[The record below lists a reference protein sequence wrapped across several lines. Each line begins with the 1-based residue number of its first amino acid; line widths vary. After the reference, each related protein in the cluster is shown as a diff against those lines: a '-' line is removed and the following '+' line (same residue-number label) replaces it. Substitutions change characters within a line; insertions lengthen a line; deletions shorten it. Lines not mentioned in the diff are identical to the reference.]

1 METKVSIGSKSKV
14 VIKWDVM
21 PIDYSHE
28 SENAIKA
35 KFAEKYGID
44 KENIKVEPNFIK
56 KTADGVSV
64 PFSNEIITDVQ
75 KPEFQQRLFKEY
87 IKIKEISDYDFDL
100 ILSIDKQINSQID
113 YDLYDS
119 NRKYTIRWIK
129 WDNFMSYGAN
139 NYFNFD
145 TIDGL
150 TLLTSEPANQG
161 GKSTFCLDLIRFLLF
176 GKVTS
181 RESDW
186 SLSKVFNKHLPEATD
201 VNVEGCITIDGCD
214 YVIKRTVTRPS
225 LKKRTAKSKVTH
237 KVSYYKIV
245 NNEYISL
252 EDEENVNGSTVSETN
267 KLIKDAIGNERDFD
281 LMICVNSDNLK
292 GLISL
297 KDTERGRLI
306 SRWIGLLPLEE
317 KDKIAREMFN
327 KTIIP
332 SLKMNTYSRSSLEE
346 QVKETNA
353 AIDANI
359 AKIDKSSALYESADK
374 EVSDLMKQ
382 RDLLMSSKHQIDDSL
397 LKVDVSTIESEI
409 SSIIEKGKIK
419 RAEKENNE
427 AQYKLYENID
437 NFDEDEY
444 KGVLDEHEKYAVAVN
459 TFKHKSEILLKEKAA
474 LEKGEYCPTCGAR
487 LKGVDNTEAIKAKE
501 EEYNSLQ
508 ARIANGVEYIKKL
521 DEKISM
527 LEEKRKNFN
536 QKLRL
541 QILIEKNNV
550 DIENIT
556 SKYRENKR
564 LLSDIEKNK
573 AAIEKNNNIETQ
585 INLLNENIK
594 VKNDIKNTHS
604 NIIITLKAE
613 NNEYRKNIE
622 SFNALIKTIAEEE
635 ILVRN
640 WKIYLEMVGKNG
652 ISKIVLRN
660 ALPLINGELY
670 RMLND
675 ICDFT
680 VEVDIDDHNDVAF
693 YLLHDGI
700 KSNLASGSG
709 FEQTVASLALRSVLG
724 RISSFSKP
732 SFIVF
737 DEVLGGVSDENY
749 DQVKTLFDKISKDYK
764 TVLQISHLKQLTDW
778 HKNFIVVK
786 KENNISKIV
795 SSSNAL

>member
-1 METKVSIGSKSKV
+1 MDAKVKIGSKSKV

-28 SENAIKA
+28 SENAIKI
-35 KFAEKYGID
+35 KFAEKYGIN

-56 KTADGVSV
+56 KGINGESV
-64 PFSNEIITDVQ
+64 PFNNDIITDVQ
-75 KPEFQQRLFKEY
+75 NPEFQQKLFKEY
-87 IKIKEISDYDFDL
+87 IKLKEITDYDFDI
-100 ILSIDKQINSQID
+100 ILGIDKQINSQIN
-113 YDLYDS
+113 YELYDS

-129 WDNFMSYGAN
+129 WDNFMSYGSN
-139 NYFNFD
+139 NFFD
-145 TIDGL
+145 FDSINGL

-186 SLSKVFNKHLPEATD
+186 SLAKVFNKHIPEATE
-201 VNVEGCITIDGCD
+201 VNVEGCITIDGVD
-214 YVIKRTVTRPS
+214 YVIKRTVTRPA

-237 KVSYYKIV
+237 KVSYYKLV
-245 NNEYISL
+245 NNEYIDL
-252 EDEENVNGSTVSETN
+252 EDEENVNGSSTTETN
-267 KLIKDAIGNERDFD
+267 KMIKEAIGNERDFD

-306 SRWIGLLPLEE
+306 ARWIGLLPLEE

-327 KTIIP
+327 KTVVP
-332 SLKMNTYSRSSLEE
+332 SLKMNVYSKASLEE
-346 QVKETNA
+346 QVKKTTEM
-353 AIDANI
+353 IDENTSSI
-359 AKIDKSSALYESADK
+359 SKAKEAYGIADK
-374 EVSDLMKQ
+374 EITELMAQ
-382 RDLLMSSKHQIDDSL
+382 RDALLSSKYQIDDTL
-397 LKVDVSTIESEI
+397 LKVDVNTVEAQIADT
-409 SSIIEKGKIK
+409 IEKGKVK

-427 AQYKLYENID
+427 ALYKEYEGID

-444 KGVLDEHEKYAVAVN
+444 KAVLDEHEKYAVAVN
-459 TFKHKSEILLKEKAA
+459 TFKHKCEVLLKEKSA
-474 LEKGEYCPTCGAR
+474 LEKGEYCPTCGAK
-487 LKGVDNTEAIKAKE
+487 LKGVDNTEAIKAKDDE
-501 EEYNSLQ
+501 HSKLQ
-508 ARIANGVEYIKKL
+508 ERIEKGIKYISEL
-521 DEKISM
+521 DDKIKY

-541 QILIEKNNV
+541 QILIEKNAV

-556 SKYRENKR
+556 AKYKEYKR
-564 LLSDIEKNK
+564 LLKDIENNK
-573 AAIEKNNNIETQ
+573 SAIEKNNNIEIQ
-585 INLLNENIK
+585 IRLLNENIK
-594 VKNDIKNTHS
+594 VKNGIKNAQN
-604 NIIITLKAE
+604 NIIVSLEAE
-613 NNEYRKNIE
+613 NNEHRKNIE
-622 SFNALIKTIAEEE
+622 TFNALIKTISEEE

-640 WKIYLEMVGKNG
+640 WKIYLEMIGKNG

-693 YLLHDGI
+693 YLLHDGV

-732 SFIVF
+732 SFVVF

-749 DQVKTLFDKISKDYK
+749 DQVKTLFDKIAKDYK

-778 HKNFIVVK
+778 HNNFIVVK

-795 SSSNAL
+795 SSSNA